1 MQKLYYFVGFVIW
14 FAHKNANKKPVT
26 YLKQKV
32 DHRLYFYEFL
42 KLNTRTSKRQVC
54 VAFSACPLFPL
65 NSCRGFRGD
74 VVHDA
79 VDALHFVDD
88 AAGNIIQHA
97 ERNVCPV
104 GGHTIAAGYGT
115 QRYSMRVGAAIAHNA
130 YGADI
135 GQAGEVLPDSA
146 FQTGFSYLFT
156 EDGVGFAGDLQ
167 LFGGNFAE
175 DADSQARAGERLTP
189 NQSRGGC
196 PALRR
201 RHALRL

>member
-1 MQKLYYFVGFVIW
+1 MIW

-42 KLNTRTSKRQVC
+42 KLNTRTSKRPVC

-65 NSCRGFRGD
+65 DSCRGFRGD

-88 AAGNIIQHA
+88 ATGNGIEHA
-97 ERNVCPV
+97 EGDVCPV

-135 GQAGEVLPDSA
+135 GQAGEVLPDGA
-146 FQTGFSYLFT
+146 FQTGFGYLFT
-156 EDGVGFAGDLQ
+156 EDGVGFAGDLK
-167 LFGGNFAE
+167 LFGSNFAE
-175 DADSQARAGERLTP
+175 DADSQPGG
-189 NQSRGGC
+189 RGKADAKPKQRGC